1 MKKLF
6 DMNNPFMKTL
16 TVAADLLI
24 LNLLVIVVSIP
35 LITIGPAM
43 TAMNDIVI
51 RIVRGIEG
59 YTVRPFFKSFAANF
73 KKGALLSLI
82 LIAVGAIIYFDYLA
96 AVTYI
101 PQMRA
106 AIIAIGVIA
115 LAIFSYAFALMARYE
130 NTIRATLKNAVILAV
145 ANFPRTLLMV
155 VASVGLWVAC
165 VNFYKIGTPI
175 LVLFGFSLPCYV
187 NILMINGVFHKMDG
201 DLPDENGKE

>member
-130 NTIRATLKNAVILAV
+130 NTLRATLKNAVILAV